1 MNKTRPLT
9 VAWVGPV
16 ALAAALACGAALAH
30 EAKMSPGKPH
40 APVEAELL
48 VDAPLQV
55 GAPAKVRVAVAP
67 DVAVDGLMVEIRDSA
82 GLALTSP
89 GAASWG
95 ATGAGEARYIEL
107 DLTPVS
113 GGKQRLT
120 ALLTVTR
127 NGVSQSRVL
136 VLSAEVKG
144 PVTAAT
150 EKPRAA
156 VTLDAAGEPVRSM
169 PAETT
174 IRR

>member
-1 MNKTRPLT
+1 M
-9 VAWVGPV
+9 AWLGPV
-16 ALAAALACGAALAH
+16 VLAAALVCGAAFAH

-55 GAPAKVRVAVAP
+55 GAPAKVRVAVAS
-67 DVAVDGLMVEIRDSA
+67 DVAVDGMTVEIRDSA
-82 GLALTSP
+82 GLAMTSP
-89 GAASWG
+89 GTASWG
-95 ATGAGEARYIEL
+95 ATAAGEPRYVEL
-107 DLTPVS
+107 GLTPVS

-120 ALLTVTR
+120 ALLSVTR
-127 NGVSQSRVL
+127 NGVSQSRVV
-136 VLSAEVKG
+136 VLSADVKG

-174 IRR
+174 ISR